1 MINGELYELKKTL
14 ITQASVLGLNYMYYE
29 NIDITEESDDRK
41 IKEIMEACISNDI
54 DPWKINVIE
63 FSRIIGKLVKMGYV
77 TLPEAGYIIMRS
89 WVVVHLQ
96 SEELLRSFETV
107 NNHEEI
113 ESDEPIEI
121 SEVMADDEEKVQWE
135 KIHPPIFHHETRK
148 VMLVELI
155 EVMRETERSQ
165 FVRKRP
171 EMLHTAS
178 TVENILSV
186 LNMEEPEKDLEDVAR
201 NIMNLTEEEFM
212 MEDVWGDLKEEKIKF
227 FLYCM
232 YLQRRGMIN
241 MDQEVSY
248 ESIRIR
254 KSDQQT

>member
-1 MINGELYELKKTL
+1 
-14 ITQASVLGLNYMYYE
+14 
-29 NIDITEESDDRK
+29 
-41 IKEIMEACISNDI
+41 
-54 DPWKINVIE
+54 
-63 FSRIIGKLVKMGYV
+63 MGYV

-96 SEELLRSFETV
+96 SEELLRSFEAG

-113 ESDEPIEI
+113 ESDEMVEI

-178 TVENILSV
+178 TVEKNHETLQKLNSAISLS
-186 LNMEEPEKDLEDVAR
+186 
-201 NIMNLTEEEFM
+201 LTNWSGLL
-212 MEDVWGDLKEEKIKF
+212 V
-227 FLYCM
+227 
-232 YLQRRGMIN
+232 
-241 MDQEVSY
+241 
-248 ESIRIR
+248 
-254 KSDQQT
+254 